1 MPIVEIWQTK
11 LPTLVNRTT
20 SIFKNDSLSDMKFFV
35 PVSSAESKSK
45 KVIPASKFVLAIKSP
60 VFFATFYGQMAET
73 KDYSTALH
81 QKKKIYQ
88 PSPDVTKILVVF
100 PQIR

>member
-11 LPTLVNRTT
+11 PPTLVDRTT
-20 SIFKNDSLSDMKFFV
+20 SIFNNDSPSDMKFVV

-45 KVIPASKFVLAIKSP
+45 KVIPVQKFVLAIKSP

-73 KDYSTALH
+73 KDSIQLPYTR
-81 QKKKIYQ
+81 KKSINH
-88 PSPDVTKILVVF
+88 PPM
-100 PQIR
+100 

>member
-11 LPTLVNRTT
+11 LPTLVDRTT
-20 SIFKNDSLSDMKFFV
+20 SIFNNDSLSDMKFVV
-35 PVSSAESKSK
+35 PVSSTESKSK
-45 KVIPASKFVLAIKSP
+45 KVIPAQKFVLAIKSP

-73 KDYSTALH
+73 KDSIQLPNTR
-81 QKKKIYQ
+81 KKIYQ
-88 PSPDVTKILVVF
+88 PSPGVTNILAVF

>member
-11 LPTLVNRTT
+11 PPTLVDRTT
-20 SIFKNDSLSDMKFFV
+20 SIFKNDSLSDMKFVV

-45 KVIPASKFVLAIKSP
+45 KVIPVQKFVLAIKSP
-60 VFFATFYGQMAET
+60 VFFATFYGQMAKIKNSIQLPYT
-73 KDYSTALH
+73 R
-81 QKKKIYQ
+81 KKIYQ
-88 PSPDVTKILVVF
+88 PSPDVTNILVVF